1 MKVLHLLTSGHTG
14 GIESLCRDIGQY
26 GKMTHVFCFLTA
38 GGVVCEDMQN
48 KGMNV
53 VNLEK
58 NGGKFSIKK
67 IYKLRKIA
75 LECDAVVVH
84 HEDPFLR
91 LDYIIIKGLT
101 HKYAVSMVH
110 SCYSDESSLQYNK
123 LKRFIYRR
131 IIQRSLDV
139 SDAVWFVSHAGKIS
153 CDKLYK
159 VDDSKSKVIYN
170 GISPE
175 FFRKASERVSERA
188 SEHSLKYGKPYNIT
202 YIGRLEHIK
211 GVNLLIGAFAA
222 VCLEYDVRLSIVGD
236 GTERDKLEALV
247 RNLNIE
253 DKVTFYGQQVDIH
266 PYLSDSS
273 IFVYPSTWEEVF
285 GISIIEAMAY
295 GLPCIANNVGGIPEI
310 IKDGENG
317 FLTKEPTEE
326 QIAFL
331 IKKVI
336 GMYER
341 GEIESLSR
349 NARDTAQRFSV
360 VNTCRSIEGELD
372 NTKCGEAL

>member
-1 MKVLHLLTSGHTG
+1 MNTLSLTFLCAYLLVLLIYWIIPDRYRNIFLL
-14 GIESLCRDIGQY
+14 IYSLMY
-26 GKMTHVFCFLTA
+26 MT
-38 GGVVCEDMQN
+38 
-48 KGMNV
+48 
-53 VNLEK
+53 
-58 NGGKFSIKK
+58 
-67 IYKLRKIA
+67 
-75 LECDAVVVH
+75 
-84 HEDPFLR
+84 
-91 LDYIIIKGLT
+91 
-101 HKYAVSMVH
+101 
-110 SCYSDESSLQYNK
+110 
-123 LKRFIYRR
+123 
-131 IIQRSLDV
+131 
-139 SDAVWFVSHAGKIS
+139 
-153 CDKLYK
+153 
-159 VDDSKSKVIYN
+159 
-170 GISPE
+170 
-175 FFRKASERVSERA
+175 
-188 SEHSLKYGKPYNIT
+188 LKYGKPYNIT

-222 VCLEYDVRLSIVGD
+222 VCLEHDVRLSIVGA

-247 RNLNIE
+247 RSLNIE

-266 PYLSDSS
+266 PYLSDAS

-326 QIAFL
+326 QVAFL

-372 NTKCGEAL
+372 NTRVAR

>member
-1 MKVLHLLTSGHTG
+1 MKVMHLLTSGNTG

-26 GKMTHVFCFLTA
+26 GNMNHIFCFLTS

-58 NGGKFSIKK
+58 LGNKLSLKK
-67 IYKLRKIA
+67 ISRLRKIA

-84 HEDPFLR
+84 HLDPFLR
-91 LDYIIIKGLT
+91 LYYIIVKLLT
-101 HKYAVSMVH
+101 NTYSVSMVH
-110 SCYSDESSLQYNK
+110 SCYADVSSMQYSSIK
-123 LKRFIYRR
+123 QFICRR
-131 IIQRSLDV
+131 IFQKSLGV
-139 SDAVWFVSHAGKIS
+139 SDAVWFVSYAGKIS
-153 CDKLYK
+153 CNKLYK
-159 VDDSKSKVIYN
+159 VEDSKSKVIYN
-170 GISPE
+170 GIAPE

-188 SEHSLKYGKPYNIT
+188 SEYSSKYGKPYNIT

-222 VCLEYDVRLSIVGD
+222 VCLEHDVRLSIVGD

-247 RNLNIE
+247 RSLNIE

-266 PYLSDSS
+266 PYLSDAS
-273 IFVYPSTWEEVF
+273 IFVYPSTCEEVF

-310 IKDGENG
+310 IKDEENG

-326 QIAFL
+326 QIALL

-372 NTKCGEAL
+372 NTK

>member
-1 MKVLHLLTSGHTG
+1 MHLLTSGKIG
-14 GIESLCRDIGQY
+14 GIESLCRDIGRY
-26 GKMTHVFCFLTA
+26 GKMNHIFCFLTA
-38 GGVVCEDMQN
+38 GGAVCEDMQN
-48 KGMNV
+48 QGMDV

-58 NGGKFSIKK
+58 YGGKFSLKK
-67 IYKLRKIA
+67 ISILRKKA
-75 LECDAVVVH
+75 MECNVIIVH
-84 HEDPFLR
+84 HKDPFVR
-91 LDYIIIKGLT
+91 LYYIILKKLT
-101 HKYAVSMVH
+101 KKYAVSMVH
-110 SCYSDESSLQYNK
+110 SSGVDELSMRYNR
-123 LKRFIYRR
+123 LKHLTYRM
-131 IIQRSLDV
+131 IVQKSLDI
-139 SDAVWFVSHAGKIS
+139 SDAVWFVSHACKAS
-153 CDKLYK
+153 CNESYK
-159 VDDSKSKVIYN
+159 VEDSKSKVIYN

-202 YIGRLEHIK
+202 YTGRLEHIK

-247 RNLNIE
+247 RSLNIE

-266 PYLSDSS
+266 PYLSDAS
-273 IFVYPSTWEEVF
+273 IFVYPSTCEEVF

-310 IKDGENG
+310 IIDGENG

-331 IKKVI
+331 IKRVI

-372 NTKCGEAL
+372 NTKCGEEL

>member
-1 MKVLHLLTSGHTG
+1 M
-14 GIESLCRDIGQY
+14 Y
-26 GKMTHVFCFLTA
+26 MT
-38 GGVVCEDMQN
+38 
-48 KGMNV
+48 
-53 VNLEK
+53 
-58 NGGKFSIKK
+58 
-67 IYKLRKIA
+67 
-75 LECDAVVVH
+75 
-84 HEDPFLR
+84 
-91 LDYIIIKGLT
+91 
-101 HKYAVSMVH
+101 
-110 SCYSDESSLQYNK
+110 
-123 LKRFIYRR
+123 
-131 IIQRSLDV
+131 
-139 SDAVWFVSHAGKIS
+139 
-153 CDKLYK
+153 
-159 VDDSKSKVIYN
+159 
-170 GISPE
+170 
-175 FFRKASERVSERA
+175 
-188 SEHSLKYGKPYNIT
+188 LKYGKPYNIT

-222 VCLEYDVRLSIVGD
+222 VCLEHDVRLSIVGA

-247 RNLNIE
+247 RSLNIE

-266 PYLSDSS
+266 PYLSDAS

-326 QIAFL
+326 QVAFL

-372 NTKCGEAL
+372 NTRVAR

>member
-1 MKVLHLLTSGHTG
+1 MHLLTSGNTG

-26 GKMTHVFCFLTA
+26 GNMNHIFCFLTS

-58 NGGKFSIKK
+58 LGNKLSLKK
-67 IYKLRKIA
+67 ISRLRKIA

-84 HEDPFLR
+84 HLDPFLR
-91 LDYIIIKGLT
+91 LYYIIVKLLT
-101 HKYAVSMVH
+101 NTYSVSMVH
-110 SCYSDESSLQYNK
+110 SCYADVSSMQYSSIK
-123 LKRFIYRR
+123 QFICRR
-131 IIQRSLDV
+131 IFQKSLGV
-139 SDAVWFVSHAGKIS
+139 SDAVWFVSYAGKIS
-153 CDKLYK
+153 CNKLYK
-159 VDDSKSKVIYN
+159 VEDSKSKVIYN
-170 GISPE
+170 GIAPE

-188 SEHSLKYGKPYNIT
+188 SEYSSKYGKPYNIT

-222 VCLEYDVRLSIVGD
+222 VCLEHDVRLSIVGD

-247 RNLNIE
+247 RSLNIE

-266 PYLSDSS
+266 PYLSDAS
-273 IFVYPSTWEEVF
+273 IFVYPSTCEEVF

-310 IKDGENG
+310 IKDEENG

-326 QIAFL
+326 QIALL

-372 NTKCGEAL
+372 NTK

>member
-1 MKVLHLLTSGHTG
+1 MKVMHLLTSGNTG

-26 GKMTHVFCFLTA
+26 GNMNHIFCFLTS

-58 NGGKFSIKK
+58 LGNKLSLKK
-67 IYKLRKIA
+67 ISRLRKIA

-84 HEDPFLR
+84 HLDPFLR
-91 LDYIIIKGLT
+91 LYYIIVKLLT
-101 HKYAVSMVH
+101 NTYSVSMVH
-110 SCYSDESSLQYNK
+110 SCYADVSSMQYSSIK
-123 LKRFIYRR
+123 QFICRR
-131 IIQRSLDV
+131 IFQKSLDV

-153 CDKLYK
+153 CNKLYK

-188 SEHSLKYGKPYNIT
+188 SEHPIKYGKPYNIT

-222 VCLEYDVRLSIVGD
+222 VCLEHDIRLSIVGD

-253 DKVTFYGQQVDIH
+253 DKVTFYGQQIDIH
-266 PYLSDSS
+266 PYLSDAS
-273 IFVYPSTWEEVF
+273 IFVYPSTCEEVF

-336 GMYER
+336 GMYES

>member
-1 MKVLHLLTSGHTG
+1 MKVMHLLTSGNTG

-26 GKMTHVFCFLTA
+26 GNMNHIFCFLTS

-58 NGGKFSIKK
+58 LGNKLSLKK
-67 IYKLRKIA
+67 ISRLRKIA

-84 HEDPFLR
+84 HLDPFLR
-91 LDYIIIKGLT
+91 LYYIIVKLLT
-101 HKYAVSMVH
+101 NTYSVSMVH
-110 SCYSDESSLQYNK
+110 SCYADVSSMQYSSIK
-123 LKRFIYRR
+123 QFICRR
-131 IIQRSLDV
+131 IFQKSLDV

-153 CDKLYK
+153 CNKLYK

-188 SEHSLKYGKPYNIT
+188 SEHPIKYGKPYNIT

-253 DKVTFYGQQVDIH
+253 DKVTFYGQQIDIH
-266 PYLSDSS
+266 PYLSDAS
-273 IFVYPSTWEEVF
+273 IFVYPSTCEEVF

-336 GMYER
+336 GMYES

>member
-1 MKVLHLLTSGHTG
+1 MHLLTSGNTG

-26 GKMTHVFCFLTA
+26 GNMNHIFCFLTS

-58 NGGKFSIKK
+58 LGNKLSLKK
-67 IYKLRKIA
+67 ISRLRKIA

-84 HEDPFLR
+84 HLDPFLR
-91 LDYIIIKGLT
+91 LYYIIVKLLT
-101 HKYAVSMVH
+101 NTYSVSMVH
-110 SCYSDESSLQYNK
+110 SCYADVSSMQYSSIK
-123 LKRFIYRR
+123 QFICRR
-131 IIQRSLDV
+131 IFQKSLDV

-153 CDKLYK
+153 CNKLYK

-188 SEHSLKYGKPYNIT
+188 SEHPIKYGKPYNIT

-253 DKVTFYGQQVDIH
+253 DKVTFYGQQIDIH
-266 PYLSDSS
+266 PYLSDAS
-273 IFVYPSTWEEVF
+273 IFVYPSTCEEVF

-336 GMYER
+336 GMYES